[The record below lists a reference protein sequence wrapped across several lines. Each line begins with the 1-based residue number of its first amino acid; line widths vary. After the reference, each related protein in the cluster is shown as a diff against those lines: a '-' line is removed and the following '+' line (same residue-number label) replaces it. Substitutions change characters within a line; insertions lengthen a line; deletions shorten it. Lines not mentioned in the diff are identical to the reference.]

1 MGTVLDICTDLNIGI
16 FLYSVAEPV
25 ELKLFENWSRS
36 RNYLFY
42 IYLLRSVLRM
52 FGWRKTWLRPISFG
66 TTVIVQFL
74 VAIYL
79 SQEPEPKINNFCSAT
94 LLLYNQLCGSELTF
108 CQLASSSYRDTKTCK
123 HKFDLLNF

>member
-1 MGTVLDICTDLNIGI
+1 MGTVLDIGTDLNIGI

-52 FGWRKTWLRPISFG
+52 FG
-66 TTVIVQFL
+66 
-74 VAIYL
+74 
-79 SQEPEPKINNFCSAT
+79 
-94 LLLYNQLCGSELTF
+94 
-108 CQLASSSYRDTKTCK
+108 
-123 HKFDLLNF
+123 